1 MSEVKKEKAAKAP
14 KAAKP
19 AKAVKAPKVVKP
31 KIERVRQNGQTRPQA
46 GSKTGLVW
54 DIADSIS
61 SKMKRPALRNEV
73 FDELEKQA
81 KEPSY
86 AMAGT
91 QYSRWC
97 AFYGVAKE
105 LSKFKGEARK
115 ARDEAAKKEKA
126 DKTAAAKQAVKDKE
140 EAKAA
145 KIAAKAS
152 LKKAA

>member
-1 MSEVKKEKAAKAP
+1 MTEAKVKKET
-14 KAAKP
+14 KP
-19 AKAVKAPKVVKP
+19 KAVKAPKVVKEKVAKVAKP
-31 KIERVRQNGQTRPQA
+31 KVERIRQNGQTRPQP

-54 DIADSIS
+54 DIADAIS
-61 SKMKRPALRNEV
+61 AKLKRPALRNEV

-105 LSKFKGEARK
+105 LSKFKSEQRK
-115 ARDEAAKKEKA
+115 ERDAAAKKEKA
-126 DKTAAAKQAVKDKE
+126 DKKAASEQARKDKE
-140 EAKAA
+140 AA
-145 KIAAKAS
+145 KVAKET
-152 LKKAA
+152 KKAA